1 MADELHEYFQDEKN
15 CYRDLGAARKAFGS
29 TTTTE
34 AEYDQME
41 KTLGLMFLH
50 CPENL
55 QDVVLATLEES
66 TVRRFYF
73 EKNWANEILDNA

>member
-15 CYRDLGAARKAFGS
+15 CYRDLGAARKAFGN

-41 KTLGLMFLH
+41 KTLALMFLH
-50 CPENL
+50 CPEDIQN
-55 QDVVLATLEES
+55 VVLATINEAGL
-66 TVRRFYF
+66 RRAYY
-73 EKNWANEILDNA
+73 NWS